1 MKEIKWNVKRV
12 WLAEMSKRTRKNQ
25 WTKNIDEYAVVAI
38 RFFDD
43 YDGNTLAPEVE
54 KRHKKITLMVFK
66 EEIYKRLIVGDRF
79 SFGGF
84 ISFGYGNTFL
94 VVKKAFDD
102 LGFDIESEESMYF
115 ANYSPKVE

>member
-12 WLAEMSKRTRKNQ
+12 WITDLSCRTRKNQ
-25 WTKNIDEYAVVAI
+25 WTKNMEEYAVVSI
-38 RFFDD
+38 EFKDMFDEA
-43 YDGNTLAPEVE
+43 TLALTQ
-54 KRHKKITLMVFK
+54 RLSHKKITLMVFR

-84 ISFGYGNTFL
+84 LSFGYGNTFL

-115 ANYSPKVE
+115 ANFSPKVE